1 MSFREV
7 NLPPGVFTSTGRRAK
22 SMSVGRQRFGGRAGG
37 MGPMT
42 TTYGTLDGKVAL
54 VTGGSRGIGA
64 ATALRLARE
73 GADVAVT
80 YVNGK
85 DAASDVVRRIEALG
99 RRAVALRADSG
110 DVAEA
115 AGVVGLAAQ
124 ALGGR
129 LDVLVNNAGVGLLGP
144 IETLSDADVD
154 QVLAVNVRGVF
165 LASRAAAAC
174 MRDGGRIITVGSC
187 MTQRVPGPGGTLY
200 AMSKSA
206 LVGLTKAL
214 ARELGGRGITAHIVH
229 PGPVDT
235 EMNPADGVYAEGQ
248 ATMTALG
255 RFGTVEEVA
264 GAVVYLAGAEY
275 VTGAEFS
282 VDGGHAA

>member
-1 MSFREV
+1 MNS
-7 NLPPGVFTSTGRRAK
+7 NS
-22 SMSVGRQRFGGRAGG
+22 
-37 MGPMT
+37 PMNPS
-42 TTYGTLDGKVAL
+42 GTLYGKAAL

-85 DAASDVVRRIEALG
+85 EAAADVVRAVEALG
-99 RRAVALRADSG
+99 RRAVALRADAA
-110 DVAEA
+110 DAEEA
-115 AGVVGLAAQ
+115 AGAVTAAVR
-124 ALGGR
+124 ALGR

-144 IETLSDADVD
+144 VETLSVADVD
-154 QVLAVNVRGVF
+154 RVLAVNVRGAF
-165 LASRAAAAC
+165 LASQAAAAHLPE
-174 MRDGGRIITVGSC
+174 GGRIITVGTC

-214 ARELGGRGITAHIVH
+214 ARELGGRGITANIVH
-229 PGPVDT
+229 PGPIDT
-235 EMNPADGVYAEGQ
+235 DLNPADGPYAPGQ
-248 ATMTALG
+248 AAMTALG
-255 RFGTVEEVA
+255 RFGTAEEVA
-264 GAVVYLAGAEY
+264 DTIAHLAGAAY
-275 VTGAEFS
+275 VTGAEFA